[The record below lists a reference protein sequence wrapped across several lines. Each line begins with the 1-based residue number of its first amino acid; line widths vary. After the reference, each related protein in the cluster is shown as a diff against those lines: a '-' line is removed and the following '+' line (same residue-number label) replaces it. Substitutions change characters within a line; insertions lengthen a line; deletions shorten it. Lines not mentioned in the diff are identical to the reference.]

1 MPSSRTQ
8 SGLKAASEKSSKFL
22 STLKEAVRSTFSSN
36 SESSNE
42 EKGREKHRYKL
53 QERPDL
59 RSSQEEADWAY
70 VHQEVLADC
79 VPDKSPDKYRADQGM
94 TLERYRAIADQ
105 DQLFCGPYR
114 PPMDSPEAVAYGVQ
128 LRDEPRRHP
137 MGERKVAARVRQ
149 FRAEAA
155 YHEHRY
161 HVESRRHAMKE
172 REAAAR
178 RRQPR
183 DEIAVNEE
191 QFDAESRRYTMDERQ
206 GSASS
211 SSSVY
216 ESETEAREAQL
227 RAEAQL
233 RVEAQLR
240 ADSARRRRMHAE
252 AVARVDDATRR
263 GRMRAEAA
271 AREDEL
277 RPETRRFIN

>member
-22 STLKEAVRSTFSSN
+22 SNLKEAVRSTFSSS

-53 QERPDL
+53 RERPDS
-59 RSSQEEADWAY
+59 RSSQEEADWTY

-79 VPDKSPDKYRADQGM
+79 VPNKSPGKYWAGQGM

-105 DQLFCGPYR
+105 DRLFCGPHR
-114 PPMDSPEAVAYGVQ
+114 PPLDSPAAAAYGVQ
-128 LRDEPRRHP
+128 LRDDTSHHG
-137 MGERKVAARVRQ
+137 MSEREVAARVRQ

-155 YHEHRY
+155 ELERQCRA
-161 HVESRRHAMKE
+161 ESRRHAMEK
-172 REAAAR
+172 REKAAYR
-178 RRQPR
+178 PQPH
-183 DEIAVNEE
+183 DEIAVNE
-191 QFDAESRRYTMDERQ
+191 QQVDAESRRYTMDERQ
-206 GSASS
+206 GSAPRSS
-211 SSSVY
+211 SEY
-216 ESETEAREAQL
+216 ESEAEAREGQL

-240 ADSARRRRMHAE
+240 ADSARRRRIHAE
-252 AVARVDDATRR
+252 AVARVDAATHR

-271 AREDEL
+271 ARDDEL